1 MTNEDMGAATASENI
16 DLRRYLYL
24 FLQWAWLFALVAVI
38 AAGGAYF
45 VNSNTTPVYQATTKL
60 LVSDPMVSR
69 AGVLT
74 GDAMVSSYD
83 AATTYVQMITDRR
96 VLEQVIAELKLP
108 FSPEALRGAIG
119 VNLVNNTRIIM
130 LTVEDTNKERAA
142 NIANTMGLV
151 FPRRIQELQGA
162 RYSVSKEN
170 LQKQLSAMEDQIDQ
184 TTQEKV
190 ATTDTAER
198 DRLETKLTQYRVIYS
213 NLVTSYEQVRL
224 AEAQTN
230 TTVVQTDPAV
240 VPAVPVRPRTMQ
252 NTLLAGLI
260 GALLAAGSVVVVD
273 ALDDRLKDPTDLA
286 RRTGLTVIGVIP
298 FTATEATGPVTSL
311 EPRSPVSEAY
321 RALRTNI
328 QFSNVARKLN
338 RIVVTSPTP
347 GDGKTTIAANLAI
360 ILAQGGQKV
369 TLIDADLRRP
379 KVHKMFKLTNRAGLT
394 GLFLKQI
401 ELSDAAKPAGM
412 ENLSIITSGQIP
424 PNPAELLG
432 STRMSEMLDEIQTT
446 SDKIVVDTPPILSV
460 TDASVLNPYV
470 DGVILVVQVGQT
482 HVGAALQAVNNMRQ
496 VGVNL
501 IGLVINGVKFDNSR
515 YSYYYRSRY
524 YSSYYYYSQSYGADG
539 KSGKR
544 SKKINGKRQIDSPE
558 ETEAAEG

>member
-1 MTNEDMGAATASENI
+1 MTNENLDDPIAPESI
-16 DLRRYLYL
+16 DLRRYFYL
-24 FLQWAWLFALVAVI
+24 FLQWVWLFALVAVVV
-38 AAGGAYF
+38 AGITYI
-45 VNSNTTPVYQATTKL
+45 VNARTTPVYQATTKL

-96 VLEQVIAELKLP
+96 VLEQIITELKLP
-108 FSPEALRGAIG
+108 FRPEDLRGAIG
-119 VNLVNNTRIIM
+119 VSLVRDTRIIM
-130 LTVEDTNKERAA
+130 LTVEDTDPERAA
-142 NIANTMGLV
+142 NIANTMGIV

-170 LQKQLSAMEDQIDQ
+170 LQKQLDAMEVQIDQ
-184 TTQEKV
+184 TTQEKLV
-190 ATTDTAER
+190 ATDTTER
-198 DRLETKLTQYRVIYS
+198 DRLETKLTQYRTIYS

-240 VPAVPVRPRTMQ
+240 VPTAPIRPRTMQ
-252 NTLLAGLI
+252 NTLLAGLV
-260 GALLAAGSVVVVD
+260 GALLAAGIVVAID
-273 ALDDRLKDPTDLA
+273 ALDDRLKDPADLA
-286 RRTGLTVIGVIP
+286 RRTGLPVIGVIP
-298 FTATEATGPVTSL
+298 FTDVEATGPVTNL

-328 QFSNVARKLN
+328 QFSNMTRKLN

-347 GDGKTTIAANLAI
+347 GDGKTTVAANLAI

-379 KVHKMFKLTNRAGLT
+379 KVHKMFKQTNRIGLT

-401 ELSDAAKPAGM
+401 ELSDAAKSVGVDK
-412 ENLSIITSGQIP
+412 LSIITSGQIP

-432 STRMSEMLDEIQTT
+432 SVRMSEMLDEIQTV
-446 SDKIVVDTPPILSV
+446 SDRIVIDTPPILSV

-470 DGVILVVQVGQT
+470 DGIILVVQVGQT
-482 HVGAALQAVNNMRQ
+482 HVGAAIQAVQNMRQ

-501 IGLVINGVKFDNSR
+501 IGLVINGVKFDRSR

-539 KSGKR
+539 KSDKR
-544 SKKINGKRQIDSPE
+544 GKKINGKRPVETSE

>member
-1 MTNEDMGAATASENI
+1 MTNEDMGDPIVPENI
-16 DLRRYLYL
+16 DLRRYFYL
-24 FLQWAWLFALVAVI
+24 FLQWLWLFALVGIVV
-38 AAGGAYF
+38 AGGAYF
-45 VNSNTTPVYQATTKL
+45 INANTTPVYQATTKL

-96 VLEQVIAELKLP
+96 VLEQIITELKLP
-108 FSPEALRGAIG
+108 FKPEALRDAIG
-119 VNLVNNTRIIM
+119 VSLVRDTRIIM
-130 LTVEDTNKERAA
+130 LTVEDTDKERAA
-142 NIANTMGLV
+142 NIANTMGIV

-170 LQKQLSAMEDQIDQ
+170 LQKQLEAMEVQIDQ
-184 TTQEKV
+184 TTQEKLV
-190 ATTDTAER
+190 ATDTTER

-224 AEAQTN
+224 AEAQSN

-240 VPAVPVRPRTMQ
+240 VPTVPIRPRTLQ
-252 NTLLAGLI
+252 NTLLAGLL
-260 GALLAAGSVVVVD
+260 GAFLAAGVVVAID
-273 ALDDRLKDPTDLA
+273 ALDDRLKDPADLA
-286 RRTGLTVIGVIP
+286 RRTGLPVIGVIP
-298 FTATEATGPVTSL
+298 FTDVEATGPVTNL

-328 QFSNVARKLN
+328 QFSNMARKLN

-347 GDGKTTIAANLAI
+347 GDGKTTVAANLAI

-379 KVHKMFKLTNRAGLT
+379 KVHKVFKQTNRAGLT

-401 ELSDAAKPAGM
+401 ELGDAAKPVGM
-412 ENLSIITSGQIP
+412 ERLAIITSGQIP

-432 STRMSEMLDEIQTT
+432 SVRMSEMLDEIQSV
-446 SDKIVVDTPPILSV
+446 SDKIVIDTPPILSV

-470 DGVILVVQVGQT
+470 DGIILVVQVGQT
-482 HVGAALQAVNNMRQ
+482 HVGAAIQAVHNMRQ

-501 IGLVINGVKFDNSR
+501 LGLVINGVKFDSSR

-539 KSGKR
+539 KSAKR
-544 SKKINGKRQIDSPE
+544 GKKINGKRPVETSE
-558 ETEAAEG
+558 ENEAAEG

>member
-1 MTNEDMGAATASENI
+1 MINEDIGNIAVSENI

-24 FLQWAWLFALVAVI
+24 FLQWAWLFALVAIVV
-38 AAGGAYF
+38 AGATYF
-45 VNSNTTPVYQATTKL
+45 INVRTTPVYQSTTKL

-96 VLEQVIAELKLP
+96 VLEQIIAELKLP
-108 FSPEALRGAIG
+108 FSPEGLRGMIG
-119 VNLVNNTRIIM
+119 VSLIRDTRIIM
-130 LTVEDTNKERAA
+130 LTVEDTNPERAA
-142 NIANTMGLV
+142 SIANTMGV
-151 FPRRIQELQGA
+151 IFPRRIQELQGA

-170 LQKQLSAMEDQIDQ
+170 LQKQLDAMETQIDQ
-184 TTQEKV
+184 TTQEKMG
-190 ATTDTAER
+190 TTDTAER
-198 DRLETKLTQYRVIYS
+198 DRLETKLTQYRTIYS

-240 VPAVPVRPRTMQ
+240 VPTVPIRPRTLQ
-252 NTLLAGLI
+252 NTFLAGLV
-260 GALLAAGSVVVVD
+260 GALLAAGVVVAVD
-273 ALDDRLKDPTDLA
+273 AFDDRLKDPADLA

-298 FTATEATGPVTSL
+298 FTDIEATGPVTNL

-328 QFSNVARKLN
+328 QFSNVAHKLN

-379 KVHKMFKLTNRAGLT
+379 KVHKMFKQPNRVGLT
-394 GLFLKQI
+394 GLFLKQV
-401 ELSDAAKPAGM
+401 ELRDVTKSVGM

-432 STRMSEMLDEIQTT
+432 SVRMSEMLNEIQTQ

-482 HVGAALQAVNNMRQ
+482 HIGAAIQAVNNMRQ

-544 SKKINGKRQIDSPE
+544 SKKINGKKQVDTPE